1 MPGYTFTPLIYEN
14 IFIKSKKVKMNKLL
28 MLVLFTVSAMAGNAQ
43 IKKISPVIAN
53 NKALNLNNDAFRKQR
68 LQQYANSFT
77 SPTVTRNIGG
87 INVKYTAKKNPATTD
102 NVTTNTQAAGSTAD
116 NDFNCTTSRE
126 SVTATSS
133 SFLSISQT
141 GEGIYPGAI
150 YTYNDFMMGNTLKTV
165 GDGKR
170 NPITIYTN
178 NVTNS
183 SGDVKVTVNSPSAS
197 AIYDATKSIVRNFST
212 NVTSATE
219 IGQYTYSE
227 NSASLAL
234 NITAGGAYAGFSAGA
249 GFSLNKVDHHIYITY
264 DYKIPLYSLST
275 EIPTTGFFTDQAIEQ
290 TPNLVLIS
298 NVLYGT
304 RILANIDI
312 DESSFSTGASA
323 KFKYGD
329 PDKTGFKLDADFL
342 MKNSNI
348 KYKINTYVVG
358 TAASG
363 LSAPTTIQELNAFVN
378 SVIRNTSYQ
387 TAKPIGYT
395 LATMSGEVV
404 GIESATDS
412 YVVKN
417 CVPKDAVY
425 YLTGA
430 KITLGSGGDN
440 KDAGAGLSVLV
451 YPIAGGSN
459 WGDFYRLDNYTAELA
474 KYSWWS
480 QNLNKSKTFKNFTLD
495 QYKQNGIE
503 VDVVYNS
510 QGGPFPLTDAW
521 ALDNVFVELEFRD
534 QNGNIAP
541 QAVPPIKWEK
551 INMKLTKRS
560 KIYFKTDTYFRPLAP
575 VPGTY

>member
-1 MPGYTFTPLIYEN
+1 
-14 IFIKSKKVKMNKLL
+14 MNKVLI
-28 MLVLFTVSAMAGNAQ
+28 LVLFTVTSIAGRSQ
-43 IKKISPVIAN
+43 IRKISPVVINQKSVLVN
-53 NKALNLNNDAFRKQR
+53 NAAFKQQR
-68 LQQYANSFT
+68 LQQYGNTFT
-77 SPTVTRNIGG
+77 SPTITRNIGG
-87 INVKYTAKKNPATTD
+87 INVRYTAKKNPGATD
-102 NVTTNTQAAGSTAD
+102 NVVTNTQSSGPSSD
-116 NDFNCTTSRE
+116 GGFNCTTSHE
-126 SVTATSS
+126 TVNANSS

-141 GEGIYPGAI
+141 GDGIYPGAI

-165 GDGKR
+165 GTGKR
-170 NPITIYTN
+170 NPITVYTN

-183 SGDVKVTVNSPSAS
+183 SGDVKVTVNNPTAS
-197 AIYDATKSIVRNFST
+197 AIYDATKTIVRNFST

-249 GFSLNKVDHHIYITY
+249 GFSLNKLDHHVYITY

-275 EIPTTGFFTDQAIEQ
+275 EIPSTGFFTDPAVEQ

-348 KYKINTYVVG
+348 KYTINTYVVG

-395 LATMSGEVV
+395 LATMSGEMI

-430 KITLGSGGDN
+430 KITLGTGGDN
-440 KDAGAGLSVLV
+440 KDAGSPLSVLV
-451 YPIAGGSN
+451 YPKAGGSN
-459 WGDFYRLDNYTAELA
+459 WGDFYKLDNYTSELA
-474 KYSWWS
+474 KFSWWP
-480 QNLNKSKTFKNFTLD
+480 QNLSKASTFKNFTLD

-503 VDVVYNS
+503 VDIVYNS

-521 ALDNVFVELEFRD
+521 VLDNVFLELEFRD
-534 QNGNIAP
+534 QAGNIAP

-551 INMKLTKRS
+551 LNIKLSKKMKV
-560 KIYFKTDTYFRPLAP
+560 YCKTDEYFRPLAP
-575 VPGTY
+575 STGTY